1 MSEKKQAW
9 FDAVQRVDGYK
20 ARIAEM
26 EELLAGERA
35 AMTLAA
41 EGADKSAS
49 DYAAERA
56 AEGANA
62 VEGPDGALYTIR
74 KARKRK
80 GGAEPVNPYVLE
92 PVKR

>member
-9 FDAVQRVDGYK
+9 FDAVSSHQGFDLK
-20 ARIAEM
+20 IKKLE
-26 EELLAGERA
+26 EELVELR
-35 AMTLAA
+35 
-41 EGADKSAS
+41 DKQSLVSDIVDKAAS

-56 AEGANA
+56 TEGANA

-80 GGAEPVNPYVLE
+80 GGGEPVNPYVLE

>member
-1 MSEKKQAW
+1 MDTKEAW
-9 FDAVQRVDGYK
+9 FQELNTITAVKAERDKLQQQLDESNTWLDLADQRLGKY
-20 ARIAEM
+20 
-26 EELLAGERA
+26 
-35 AMTLAA
+35 
-41 EGADKSAS
+41 AS